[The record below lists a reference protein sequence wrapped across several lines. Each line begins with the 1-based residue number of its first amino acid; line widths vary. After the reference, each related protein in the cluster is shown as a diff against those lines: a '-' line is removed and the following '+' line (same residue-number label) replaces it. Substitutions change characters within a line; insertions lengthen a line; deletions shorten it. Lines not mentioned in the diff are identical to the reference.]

1 VARQK
6 KKKNTHLLF
15 CSNLN
20 DSFSVVF
27 FPHIFL
33 SDFVGNVDDRV
44 ETLNAE
50 ITTSTMTPSD
60 KVQQPKEKV
69 EKEKEQS
76 KAADET
82 STTTPSPSPILAFKV
97 TFPPRPSSTLPP
109 PPPTPTFLL
118 RRFPTNRPTARPTAP
133 TTPPRSF
140 NSKFNKPA
148 INNLVGVPAPFATG
162 INKFNYDISRLYIDS
177 IKDSRCPFLSFSF

>member
-1 VARQK
+1 VLQ
-6 KKKNTHLLF
+6 F
-15 CSNLN
+15 
-20 DSFSVVF
+20 FGGFF
-27 FPHIFL
+27 FPYIFL
-33 SDFVGNVDDRV
+33 SNFVGNVDDRV

-69 EKEKEQS
+69 LEKEKEQS

-148 INNLVGVPAPFATG
+148 INNLVGVSAPFATG
-162 INKFNYDISRLYIDS
+162 IKFNYNISRLYIDS

>member
-1 VARQK
+1 MAQK
-6 KKKNTHLLF
+6 KNERIFCETKRLKFERRIFGVLTSFCRLF
-15 CSNLN
+15 A
-20 DSFSVVF
+20 
-27 FPHIFL
+27 
-33 SDFVGNVDDRV
+33 GNVDDRLDTSSV
-44 ETLNAE
+44 ETTNSTVTPGEMSKQKENAGAE
-50 ITTSTMTPSD
+50 R
-60 KVQQPKEKV
+60 
-69 EKEKEQS
+69 EKEQS
-76 KAADET
+76 KTT

-118 RRFPTNRPTARPTAP
+118 RRFPTSRPTARPTAP

-162 INKFNYDISRLYIDS
+162 IQS
-177 IKDSRCPFLSFSF
+177 